1 MDCPLIWLRG
11 DLCQLRGPKLDL
23 ARHIQIPTGS
33 LALQHFIE
41 KAEGI
46 LNDNIGPAI
55 LAWSAMYGLNLY
67 TKWIEELRHFNLPLL
82 FGPPTA
88 GKTLIAQC
96 AAWLT
101 GCSELHIA
109 SNL

>member
-1 MDCPLIWLRG
+1 MRIFQIHPMDCPLLWLRG
-11 DLCQLRGPKLDL
+11 DMCQLRDPKLDFT
-23 ARHIQIPTGS
+23 RHTQVPIGS
-33 LALQHFIE
+33 IVLRHFLK

-82 FGPPTA
+82 HGPLTA
-88 GKTLIAQC
+88 DKTLIAQF
-96 AAWLT
+96 ATWLT
-101 GCSELHIA
+101 G
-109 SNL
+109 